1 MASFDWRASFDA
13 PSWPTRRLGQT
24 SSGRATAVTSA
35 SFAIPLSSI
44 GRLIAVTS
52 CKGGVGK
59 STVSLEL
66 ARRLAARGQR
76 VGLFDADVHGPSL
89 PTQLPLLATEQ
100 RVQTDRSG
108 YSVLPLEHDG
118 LKLMSFGWFSQLWN
132 LHKDDE
138 IRIGRPMLCVQL
150 LQTTAWGELDYLV
163 VDSPPGTGE
172 VLTAL
177 ATRVPLTG
185 ALVVTTPSKLAAADV
200 VRGVRML
207 RRHDVPVVALVEN
220 MASFSCGGCGAVHH
234 PFGRGH
240 LEAVRRELPDGLP
253 CFSLPI
259 VPAVNAPV
267 PDGDGDGHGDGTAAE
282 DGNRV
287 HADGAPPTPLSVAMG
302 EVAACVER
310 ATSHAEPVRL
320 QPRVAAPRAIAPR
333 TMTTTSALAAK
344 PHLRPRPHPE
354 QVQLPHGLRHHELP
368 HWPTEMSIAE
378 IELTRTPFGKG
389 GVERGEARA

>member
-1 MASFDWRASFDA
+1 MSA
-13 PSWPTRRLGQT
+13 RLDFNLV
-24 SSGRATAVTSA
+24 ATANRSPQPISPQRHRPSPSVTARHRPTPPVTVRHRPEPAMSA
-35 SFAIPLSSI
+35 IGSSI

-66 ARRLAARGQR
+66 ARRLQARGHR
-76 VGLFDADVHGPSL
+76 VGVFDADVHGPSL
-89 PTQLPLLATEQ
+89 PTQLPLANEQ

-132 LHKDDE
+132 VHKDDE

-240 LEAVRRELPDGLP
+240 LEALRQELPDGLP

-259 VPAVNAPV
+259 VP
-267 PDGDGDGHGDGTAAE
+267 DGDGDGHGDGTAA
-282 DGNRV
+282 
-287 HADGAPPTPLSVAMG
+287 ADANSVDAGGESPTPLSVAME

-310 ATSHAEPVRL
+310 ATAHTAPVRL
-320 QPRVAAPRAIAPR
+320 HALRHHESTLPYHLPPRPPSPSPSPSPPAPPRPGAAAARAASPRVAA
-333 TMTTTSALAAK
+333 LA
-344 PHLRPRPHPE
+344 HRDEHR
-354 QVQLPHGLRHHELP
+354 RD
-368 HWPTEMSIAE
+368 
-378 IELTRTPFGKG
+378 
-389 GVERGEARA
+389 

>member
-1 MASFDWRASFDA
+1 M
-13 PSWPTRRLGQT
+13 P
-24 SSGRATAVTSA
+24 
-35 SFAIPLSSI
+35 ISSI

-89 PTQLPLLATEQ
+89 PTQLPLATEQ
-100 RVQTDRSG
+100 RVQTARSG

-163 VDSPPGTGE
+163 VDSPPGTGQ

-177 ATRVPLTG
+177 TTRVPLTG

-207 RRHDVPVVALVEN
+207 RRHDVPVLALVEN

-240 LEAVRRELPDGLP
+240 LEALRRELPDGLP

-259 VPAVNAPV
+259 VP
-267 PDGDGDGHGDGTAAE
+267 DGDGDGHGDGTAVE

-287 HADGAPPTPLSVAMG
+287 YADGAPPTPLSVAMA

-310 ATSHAEPVRL
+310 ATAHTEPVRL
-320 QPRVAAPRAIAPR
+320 HAWRHHEPSRFAPR
-333 TMTTTSALAAK
+333 TMTTTSALAPN
-344 PHLRPRPHPE
+344 PHLRSRPHFE
-354 QVQLPHGLRHHELP
+354 QVQLPHELRHHELP

-378 IELTRTPFGKG
+378 IELTRTPFGKR
-389 GVERGEARA
+389 GVERGERERHSA

>member
-1 MASFDWRASFDA
+1 VSAMDLSKDA
-13 PSWPTRRLGQT
+13 PCRQVWGMSAIG
-24 SSGRATAVTSA
+24 SSV
-35 SFAIPLSSI
+35 

-66 ARRLAARGQR
+66 ARRLAARGHR

-89 PTQLPLLATEQ
+89 PTQLPLANEQ

-132 LHKDDE
+132 VHKDDE

-150 LQTTAWGELDYLV
+150 LMTTAWGELDYLV

-220 MASFSCGGCGAVHH
+220 MASFSCDGCGAVHH

-240 LEAVRRELPDGLP
+240 LEALRQELPGGLP

-259 VPAVNAPV
+259 VPN
-267 PDGDGDGHGDGTAAE
+267 GDGHGDGTAAE
-282 DGNRV
+282 DANSVDAG
-287 HADGAPPTPLSVAMG
+287 GAPPTPLSAAME

-310 ATSHAEPVRL
+310 ATAHTAPVRHHESTL
-320 QPRVAAPRAIAPR
+320 PLPF
-333 TMTTTSALAAK
+333 TTSTHPRPR
-344 PHLRPRPHPE
+344 PHLRPRPHPD
-354 QVQLPHGLRHHELP
+354 QVQLPHELRHHELP

-378 IELTRTPFGKG
+378 IELTRAPYGKKAKG
-389 GVERGEARA
+389 ERAHE

>member
-1 MASFDWRASFDA
+1 MVSPVEVR
-13 PSWPTRRLGQT
+13 PTGRFGRRT
-24 SSGRATAVTSA
+24 SGFA
-35 SFAIPLSSI
+35 SFAIPISSI

-89 PTQLPLLATEQ
+89 PTQLPLATEQ

-220 MASFSCGGCGAVHH
+220 MASFSCGGCGVVHH

-240 LEAVRRELPDGLP
+240 LEAVRQELPDGLP

-259 VPAVNAPV
+259 VPDG
-267 PDGDGDGHGDGTAAE
+267 DGDGDGHGDGTAAE

-310 ATSHAEPVRL
+310 ATAHAEPVRL

-333 TMTTTSALAAK
+333 TMTTTSALAAN

-378 IELTRTPFGKG
+378 IELTRTPFGKR
-389 GVERGEARA
+389 GVERGERERPFA

>member
-1 MASFDWRASFDA
+1 M
-13 PSWPTRRLGQT
+13 P
-24 SSGRATAVTSA
+24 
-35 SFAIPLSSI
+35 ISSI

-89 PTQLPLLATEQ
+89 PTQLPLATEQ

-177 ATRVPLTG
+177 TTRVPLTG

-207 RRHDVPVVALVEN
+207 RRHDVPVLALVEN

-240 LEAVRRELPDGLP
+240 LEALRRELPDGLP

-259 VPAVNAPV
+259 V

-287 HADGAPPTPLSVAMG
+287 NADGAPPTPLSVAMA

-310 ATSHAEPVRL
+310 ATAHTEPVRL
-320 QPRVAAPRAIAPR
+320 HVWRHHEPSRFARR
-333 TMTTTSALAAK
+333 TMTTSTALAPN
-344 PHLRPRPHPE
+344 PHLRSRPHFE
-354 QVQLPHGLRHHELP
+354 QVQLPHELRHHELP

-378 IELTRTPFGKG
+378 IELTRTPFGKR
-389 GVERGEARA
+389 VERGERERPSAA

>member
-1 MASFDWRASFDA
+1 M
-13 PSWPTRRLGQT
+13 
-24 SSGRATAVTSA
+24 SA
-35 SFAIPLSSI
+35 IGSSI

-66 ARRLAARGQR
+66 ARRLQARGHR
-76 VGLFDADVHGPSL
+76 VGVFDADVHGPSL
-89 PTQLPLLATEQ
+89 PTQLPLANEQ

-132 LHKDDE
+132 IHKDDE

-163 VDSPPGTGE
+163 IDSPPGTGE

-220 MASFSCGGCGAVHH
+220 MASFSCSGCSKVHY

-240 LEAVRRELPDGLP
+240 LEALRQELPDELP

-259 VPAVNAPV
+259 VP
-267 PDGDGDGHGDGTAAE
+267 DGDGHGDGDGTAAE
-282 DGNRV
+282 DTNGV
-287 HADGAPPTPLSVAMG
+287 DAGSAPPTPLGAAME

-310 ATSHAEPVRL
+310 ATAHTAPVRL
-320 QPRVAAPRAIAPR
+320 HALRHHESTPYPSPPPSPSPSPSPLPSASPRPGAAAAQAASPRVAA
-333 TMTTTSALAAK
+333 LA
-344 PHLRPRPHPE
+344 HRDEHR
-354 QVQLPHGLRHHELP
+354 RD
-368 HWPTEMSIAE
+368 
-378 IELTRTPFGKG
+378 
-389 GVERGEARA
+389 

>member
-1 MASFDWRASFDA
+1 MRSIAQPAHQTRCGGESARSSANRARVDHA
-13 PSWPTRRLGQT
+13 PL
-24 SSGRATAVTSA
+24 
-35 SFAIPLSSI
+35 SFAIPISSI

-89 PTQLPLLATEQ
+89 PTQLPLATEQ

-259 VPAVNAPV
+259 VPDG
-267 PDGDGDGHGDGTAAE
+267 DGDGDGHGDGTAAE

-310 ATSHAEPVRL
+310 ATAHTEQVRL

-333 TMTTTSALAAK
+333 TMTTTSALAPN

-378 IELTRTPFGKG
+378 IELTRTPFGKR
-389 GVERGEARA
+389 GVERGERERPSA